1 MTKEGMIR
9 VWDPFVRVFH
19 WGLVAAFALAWL
31 TAEES
36 ETAHETIG
44 YVAAGLIAVRIVW
57 GFSGLHYAR
66 FAEFVRAPDAVV
78 VYLRDIAAGREKRHL
93 GHNPAAGAMVVALLL
108 AISGT
113 CWTGWLM
120 AEPSRIAALPE
131 APTFV
136 AAAWADSDDDDE
148 RNDGARRSA
157 AEERFEETHEFLA
170 NLSLMLVALHVGGVA
185 LASRRHHENLPLAMV
200 TGDKRAPGP
209 DDVA

>member
-9 VWDPFVRVFH
+9 VWDPLVRVFH
-19 WGLVAAFALAWL
+19 WALVAAFALAWL
-31 TAEES
+31 TAEEWD
-36 ETAHETIG
+36 AGHEAIG
-44 YVAAGLIAVRIVW
+44 YVAAGLIAVRVAW
-57 GFSGLHYAR
+57 GFTGPHYAR
-66 FAEFVRAPDAVV
+66 FAQFVRAPDAVV
-78 VYLRDIAAGREKRHL
+78 GYLRDIAGGREKRYL

-108 AISGT
+108 AIGGT

-131 APTFV
+131 APAIV
-136 AAAWADSDDDDE
+136 AAAWADSDNDE
-148 RNDGARRSA
+148 RKAGGRRSA

-170 NLSLMLVALHVGGVA
+170 NLSLLLVALHVGGVA